1 MGAAVTRA
9 LSSSDIDAFLASA
22 GVYHSTIVVSAV
34 RVEQEMTWTT
44 AAGDTLRAAVGDMH
58 VADDSTGDQWTV
70 DADIFAATYTSVGGN
85 QYRKTAPISGVQIAE
100 PFSVSTLEGTA
111 TGAAGDWLV
120 RNQTGECWPITDS
133 VFRSRYMA
141 S

>member
-1 MGAAVTRA
+1 MTRA
-9 LSSSDIDAFLASA
+9 LSSTDTDALLESA
-22 GVYHSTIVVSAV
+22 GTYRSTIVVSAM
-34 RVEQEMTWTT
+34 RAAQELEWTT

-58 VADDSTGDQWTV
+58 FADDSSGDQWTV
-70 DADIFAATYTSVGGN
+70 DSDVFAATYTHVGGN
-85 QYRKTAPISGVQIAE
+85 QYRKTAPISAVQMDE

-120 RNQTGECWPITDS
+120 RNQTGECWPITDA
-133 VFRSRYMA
+133 VFRSRYVA